1 MYGKKKQ
8 IMQHLKGI
16 FKIALMAM
24 VVWSCSKSPA
34 TTEIHGEAQGTTYTI
49 IVSDEDVVIK
59 KEAIDSILNQ
69 FDLYLSL
76 YRKDSYISRV
86 NDNDSYQFVDSF
98 GYFSECYFIAELLHE
113 QSNGLVDPTLYP
125 ILNLWKLYS
134 KEGLT
139 KPDMDGER
147 ERLLPF
153 VGFNN
158 SDNYQVK
165 FNRDKVNVEKF
176 SPEVKFDF
184 NAIAQGYSADVL
196 AMYLESKGAQNYYVE
211 IGGELVV
218 KGKNPDGKKWRI
230 GIDKPEDSGADD
242 RESDLIVSVSNMG
255 IATSG
260 SYRNFVEVNGQRVA
274 HIFNPKTGE
283 PQPSEIVSVTV
294 FAPTA
299 AMADG
304 YATYFMMLPLT
315 EIKAF
320 YNDNPDVSAIVIYDK
335 KGKWH
340 HESIG
345 NARFVINE

>member
-1 MYGKKKQ
+1 
-8 IMQHLKGI
+8 MQHLKGI
-16 FKIALMAM
+16 FKSILLAM
-24 VVWSCSKSPA
+24 VVWSCSRPS
-34 TTEIHGEAQGTTYTI
+34 TYTEIHGVAQGTTYTI
-49 IVSDEDVVIK
+49 IVSDNDVFIQ

-76 YRKDSYISRV
+76 YRPDSYLSRV
-86 NDNDSYQFVDSF
+86 NANDSYQFTDSF

-113 QSNGLVDPTLYP
+113 QSAGLVDPTLYP

-139 KPDMDGER
+139 KPEMTLEHD
-147 ERLLPF
+147 RLMPF

-158 SDNYQVK
+158 DDNYVVR
-165 FNRDKVNVEKF
+165 FNKNKVAIQKK

-184 NAIAQGYSADVL
+184 NSIAQGYSADIL
-196 AMYLESKGAQNYYVE
+196 AIYLESKGAQNYYVE

-218 KGKNPDGKKWRI
+218 KGKNPDGRKWQI
-230 GIDKPEDSGADD
+230 GIDKPVNSGADD
-242 RESDLIVSVSNMG
+242 RQTDLVISVSNVG
-255 IATSG
+255 VATSG
-260 SYRNFVEVNGQRVA
+260 SYRNFVEVDGKRVA

-304 YATYFMMLPLT
+304 YATYFMMIPIE
-315 EIKAF
+315 EIKNFCAT
-320 YNDNPDVSAIVIYDK
+320 NTDVSAIVIYDK
-335 KGKWH
+335 GGVWK
-340 HESIG
+340 HEVIG
-345 NARFVINE
+345 QSRFKINA